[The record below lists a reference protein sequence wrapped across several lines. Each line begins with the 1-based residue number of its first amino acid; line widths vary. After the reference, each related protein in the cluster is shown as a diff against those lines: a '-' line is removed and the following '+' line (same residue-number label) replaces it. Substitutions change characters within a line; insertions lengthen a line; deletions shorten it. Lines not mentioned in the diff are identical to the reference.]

1 MRVFL
6 IGYMGV
12 GKTTVGKVLAAR
24 LGLPFFDLDAEIERH
39 SGMEIPEIF
48 AEKGEAHFRETER
61 KLLGEMLEKCG
72 YVLSLGGGTPTYGD
86 NLLRMLESGTVI
98 HLTLSLGALVKRLKK
113 GKESRPLLADLTE
126 EELHSFVAAHLGE
139 RLPHYNRAHLEF
151 STFDVS
157 AARMDE
163 LVERIRAHQPTR

>member
-48 AEKGEAHFRETER
+48 AQKGEAHFRETER
-61 KLLGEMLEKCG
+61 KLLRQMLEKSG
-72 YVLSLGGGTPTYGD
+72 YVLSLGGGTPMYGD
-86 NLLRMLESGTVI
+86 NLRRILECGVVV
-98 HLTLSLGALVKRLKK
+98 HLTLPLGALLERLRK
-113 GKESRPLLADLTE
+113 GKASRPLLSGLRE
-126 EELHSFVAAHLGE
+126 EDFDAFVEAHLGE
-139 RLPHYNRAHLEF
+139 RLPYYNRAHLEF
-151 STFDVS
+151 GTFDVTAS
-157 AARMDE
+157 RLEE
-163 LVERIRAHQPTR
+163 LVERIKSHHPTR